1 LNKRRNLHSSGI
13 GLLNLFSAWLSWK
26 KSKCDLKFMLRRANL
41 DIIGIER
48 LAIVLYPLRREL
60 RMSRSFV
67 PSIVPNGHDQTVYL
81 VLEDFGRLGRSY
93 RETDEERTDL
103 ESAIRDLIS
112 GQYANPVRIVAFNTA
127 ERWAEDASEDVAREI
142 MRRLGLA
149 GDELPSP
156 LEGFVDRHLGPE
168 RQLTLRL
175 A

>member
-1 LNKRRNLHSSGI
+1 
-13 GLLNLFSAWLSWK
+13 
-26 KSKCDLKFMLRRANL
+26 
-41 DIIGIER
+41 
-48 LAIVLYPLRREL
+48 
-60 RMSRSFV
+60 MSRSFF
-67 PSIVPNGHDQTVYL
+67 PSIVPNGHDQTAYI
-81 VLEDFGRLGRSY
+81 VLDDFGRLGRSY

-112 GQYANPVRIVAFNTA
+112 GQYANPVCVVAFNTA